1 MMFRCTIPG
10 DPRGKGSV
18 RVTRWGA
25 HKDEKTEVYMGV
37 AIMVCRAAMAGRP
50 AIDVPVVVTI
60 RAFVRRP
67 ESLIPKTGPRV
78 RTAQPPGGSFPAP
91 VKPDAD
97 NIAKIVLDSVVQA
110 GVLRDDTLATTI
122 TVVKRYVPIGESPRV
137 DVEIEPEP
145 DAWARSSGS

>member
-18 RVTRWGA
+18 RVSRWGA

-37 AIMVCRAAMAGRP
+37 AIMAFRAAMAGRP
-50 AIDVPVVVTI
+50 AIDTPVVVTM

-67 ESLIPKTGPRV
+67 ADLVPKTGPRV
-78 RTAQPPGGSFPAP
+78 RSAQPPTASFPAP
-91 VKPDAD
+91 VKPDSD

-122 TVVKRYVPIGESPRV
+122 IVVKRYVSVGESPRV
-137 DVEIEPEP
+137 EVEIEADP
-145 DAWARSSGS
+145 DAWSRA